1 MSSISSITTKQLHHE
16 TSAVL
21 DEVERGKSFEVTRQ
35 GKVVCRIEPAG
46 KRDRARWDDI
56 MQPVWDAQKQCKS
69 KVPNPVIEER
79 QRRRR

>member
-1 MSSISSITTKQLHHE
+1 MSSITTKQLHHE

-21 DEVERGKSFEVTRQ
+21 DQVERGQSFQVTRN
-35 GKVVCRIEPAG
+35 GKIIGRLEPAA
-46 KRDRARWDDI
+46 KNKPAEWDDI
-56 MQPVWDAQKQCKS
+56 MAPVWEAQNRTKS